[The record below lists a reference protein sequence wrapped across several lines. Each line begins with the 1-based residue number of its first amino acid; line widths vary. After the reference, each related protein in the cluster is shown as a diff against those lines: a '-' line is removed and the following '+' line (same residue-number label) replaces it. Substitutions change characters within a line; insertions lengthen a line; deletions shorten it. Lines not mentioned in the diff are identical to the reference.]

1 MLQGVYYKV
10 LGYGIVDNRVL
21 CEIDNLLCH
30 PEVMKLRKKK
40 EVLSEKPNDVLF
52 REGVLEVSMI
62 RSRWASAVAYALL
75 LNMDLNTARYVD
87 KTREKS
93 NMDSYKMSRDS
104 AIRAFVE
111 HYLG

>member
-1 MLQGVYYKV
+1 
-10 LGYGIVDNRVL
+10 
-21 CEIDNLLCH
+21 
-30 PEVMKLRKKK
+30 
-40 EVLSEKPNDVLF
+40 
-52 REGVLEVSMI
+52 MI